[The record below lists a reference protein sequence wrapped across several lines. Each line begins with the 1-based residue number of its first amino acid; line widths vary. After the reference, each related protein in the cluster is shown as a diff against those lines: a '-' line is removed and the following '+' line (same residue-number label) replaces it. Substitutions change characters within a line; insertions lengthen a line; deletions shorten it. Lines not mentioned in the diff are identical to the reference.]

1 MSLLLLLSI
10 ACAPPA
16 EDSSPVNDSD
26 ADADTDTDADSDA
39 DSDADT
45 DADADT
51 DTDAETTGIHASGT
65 LQGAA
70 FSADCGLSTVVA
82 DYTVRSDY
90 KTQLNINCHETTAS
104 AGPFVMLSII
114 SDQEGTFTNCVNAPG
129 SATLLIG
136 TDSPQ
141 ATDSCVSGSSEY
153 SVKLDAF
160 TVVDDTHT
168 AFAGTFHFVSTSGST
183 SVDGTFDLTG
193 ACTSGC

>member
-10 ACAPPA
+10 AGAPPA

-45 DADADT
+45 DADADS

-168 AFAGTFHFVSTSGST
+168 AFAGTFHFVSTSG
-183 SVDGTFDLTG
+183 
-193 ACTSGC
+193 C